1 MGDCFCETCC
11 PEKHRTVA
19 STDDSWDLTSEERG
33 SFLWIATLLRDPE
46 VLDDAIT
53 KHDTR
58 NHFRRACEKLMA
70 RADSRQ
76 VMTTAERELAYLKER
91 IHNAK
96 GWLKFGMTHK
106 LWGSITDGYSELD
119 NGRVPP
125 VKTWQAAGG
134 WIAEG
139 DTGLVVTA
147 PKTKAKK
154 KAKRKSNAK
163 AR

>member
-1 MGDCFCETCC
+1 MSDCFCNTCG
-11 PEKHRTVA
+11 PRAEAT
-19 STDDSWDLTSEERG
+19 TDSSWVLTTEERG
-33 SFLWIATLLRDPE
+33 AFLWIAALFQDPE
-46 VLDDAIT
+46 VLDEAIT

-58 NHFRRACEKLMA
+58 NQFRRACEKLLA
-70 RADSRQ
+70 RADSRI
-76 VMTTAERELAYLKER
+76 VMTTAEKELAYLKER

-106 LWGSITDGYSELD
+106 LWGSITDGYAELD

-147 PKTKAKK
+147 VGKAKAKK
-154 KAKRKSNAK
+154 KQAKRKTNAK
-163 AR
+163 TR